1 MQLSS
6 RGTRDLLKFTTVA
19 KYCYSYLTM
28 EIINSLNQSA
38 TIAPR
43 AMILAAGLG
52 TRLKPWTDTHPKAL
66 AIVNGKSLLQ
76 RNIEYLQQHGIY
88 EVIVNVYHFA
98 EQIIQAIEENEGWG
112 SSITIS
118 DETGAVLETGG
129 GLKKAAWYF
138 AESENF
144 VLMNVDVLTDMD
156 LTAMMAAHITHKT
169 VATLATTNRETS
181 RYFLFDDNNILCG
194 WRNIKTSEE
203 KIKRPAESLTQKAF
217 SGIHIISRHMLPL
230 IQQEGKFSMVDVYL
244 SLAKENDIQSFDHSS
259 SLFIDVGKPDSVV
272 KAEGMF
278 G

>member
-1 MQLSS
+1 MNNENKHIHSNIPQQAEGTKPVISS
-6 RGTRDLLKFTTVA
+6 PLGDGGF
-19 KYCYSYLTM
+19 
-28 EIINSLNQSA
+28 
-38 TIAPR
+38 R

-52 TRLKPWTDTHPKAL
+52 TRLKPWTDEHPKAL

-88 EVIVNVYHFA
+88 QVIVNVYHFA
-98 EQIIQAIEENEGWG
+98 EQIIQAIEDNQGWG

-156 LTAMMAAHITHKT
+156 LTAMMAAHITHKP

-181 RYFLFDDNNILCG
+181 RYFLFDNNNMLCG
-194 WRNIKTSEE
+194 WRNIKTGEE
-203 KIKRPAESLTQKAF
+203 KLPRPGATLTQRAF

-244 SLAKENDIQSFDHSS
+244 SLAKDNDIQAFDHSA
-259 SLFIDVGKPDSVV
+259 SLFIDVGKPESVV
-272 KAEGMF
+272 NAEGMF
-278 G
+278 K